1 VTRSALVAR
10 LTGARARAFALLA
23 AANLFWAGNWV
34 LGRALRD
41 AFDPVSLNFY
51 RWLVALVALAPFALP
66 GLAAKRE
73 LIRRH
78 AGLLALLA
86 LLSVSVFQSLV
97 YLGLQ
102 STTAVNAV
110 LINCAGPLFI
120 LLSAWA
126 LDGERATPRQLA
138 GILVSVAGILVIL
151 SRGEPAALAGLELHS
166 GDAWIVAAIA
176 IWGVY
181 SVLLKRRPPGLGGV
195 HFLFVLTAAG
205 VVFLAPAFALEALRS
220 PPRLPTAAEA
230 LGVVYMGLAA
240 SVGAFLFWNRGVVV
254 VGANAAGFTLYLLPT
269 FATLLAI
276 AFLGETFGAFHALGI
291 ATILAGVILGTR
303 R

>member
-1 VTRSALVAR
+1 MTRSALVAR
-10 LTGARARAFALLA
+10 LTGARAGAFVLLA

-34 LGRALRD
+34 LGRALRG

-66 GLAAKRE
+66 GLAAKRDV
-73 LIRRH
+73 IRRH

-120 LLSAWA
+120 VLAAWT
-126 LDGERATPRQLA
+126 LDGERATPRQFA
-138 GILVSVAGILVIL
+138 GMLISVAGILVIL
-151 SRGEPAALAGLELHS
+151 SRGELAALAGLELHS

-195 HFLFVLTAAG
+195 HFLFVLSVAG

-240 SVGAFLFWNRGVVV
+240 SVGAFLFWNRGVIV

-276 AFLGETFGAFHALGI
+276 AFLGETFGAFHAVGI

>member
-1 VTRSALVAR
+1 
-10 LTGARARAFALLA
+10 
-23 AANLFWAGNWV
+23 LFRVPPAWA
-34 LGRALRD
+34 
-41 AFDPVSLNFY
+41 P
-51 RWLVALVALAPFALP
+51 
-66 GLAAKRE
+66 
-73 LIRRH
+73 
-78 AGLLALLA
+78 
-86 LLSVSVFQSLV
+86 
-97 YLGLQ
+97 
-102 STTAVNAV
+102 
-110 LINCAGPLFI
+110 AGPP
-120 LLSAWA
+120 
-126 LDGERATPRQLA
+126 ATLRQLV

-151 SRGEPAALAGLELHS
+151 SRGDPGMLAGLELHS

-195 HFLFVLTAAG
+195 HFLFVLSAAG
-205 VVFLAPAFALEALRS
+205 VVFHAPAFALQALHS

-230 LGVVYMGLAA
+230 IGVLYMGLAA

-276 AFLGETFGAFHALGI
+276 AFLGETFGTFHAVGI

>member
-1 VTRSALVAR
+1 MTESRA
-10 LTGARARAFALLA
+10 GAFVLLA

-51 RWLVALVALAPFALP
+51 RWVVALIALAPFALP
-66 GLAAKRE
+66 GLAAKRDV
-73 LIRRH
+73 IRRH

-110 LINCAGPLFI
+110 LINCSGPLFI
-120 LLSAWA
+120 VLAAWA
-126 LDGERATPRQLA
+126 LDGERATPRQFA
-138 GILVSVAGILVIL
+138 GMLISVVGILVIL
-151 SRGEPAALAGLELHS
+151 SRGEPAALAELELHS

-195 HFLFVLTAAG
+195 QFLFVLSAAG
-205 VVFLAPAFALEALRS
+205 VVFLAPAFALEALHS
-220 PPRLPTAAEA
+220 PPRLPTAAHP
-230 LGVVYMGLAA
+230 LGVLYMGLAA

-269 FATLLAI
+269 FGTLLAI
-276 AFLGETFGAFHALGI
+276 AFLGESFHAFHALGI
-291 ATILAGVILGTR
+291 ATIVAGVVLATR
-303 R
+303 K

>member
-1 VTRSALVAR
+1 VTDSRASAFV
-10 LTGARARAFALLA
+10 LLA

-66 GLAAKRE
+66 GLAAKRH
-73 LIRRH
+73 LIRSH

-120 LLSAWA
+120 VLAAWA
-126 LDGERATPRQLA
+126 LDGERAKPRQFA
-138 GILVSVAGILVIL
+138 GMLISVAGILVIL
-151 SRGEPAALAGLELHS
+151 SRGEPRALAGLELHS

-195 HFLFVLTAAG
+195 HFLFL
-205 VVFLAPAFALEALRS
+205 LPAFALQALDS
-220 PPRLPTAAEA
+220 PPRLPGAAEA
-230 LGVVYMGLAA
+230 IGVIYMGLAA
-240 SVGAFLFWNRGVVV
+240 SVGAFLFWNRAVVV

-276 AFLGETFGAFHALGI
+276 AFLGETFGTFHAVGI
-291 ATILAGVILGTR
+291 ATIIAGVILGTR